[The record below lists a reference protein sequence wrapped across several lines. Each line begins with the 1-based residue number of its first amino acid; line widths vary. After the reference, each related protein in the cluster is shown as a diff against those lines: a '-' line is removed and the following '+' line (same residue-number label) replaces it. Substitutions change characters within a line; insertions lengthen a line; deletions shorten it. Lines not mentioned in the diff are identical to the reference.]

1 MSEKRQ
7 NQNVRARAK
16 RNLLNI
22 LIYTF
27 TVEKALQHLFTA
39 IFFIVDIPG
48 IGTPDIGTTFQIS
61 NSIMALLNLVYFT
74 FFLIGIIG
82 KNKKK
87 KWAMRLII
95 VLACLDIILEFIFHG
110 FFFITVSV
118 IISTIL
124 TIISILYLRINK
136 ETESIEH
143 S

>member
-1 MSEKRQ
+1 ML
-7 NQNVRARAK
+7 K

-22 LIYTF
+22 LIYAF

-39 IFFIVDIPG
+39 IFFIVDFPG
-48 IGTPDIGTTFQIS
+48 IGTPDTGTTFQIS
-61 NSIMALLNLVYFT
+61 NSIMSLLNLVYFT
-74 FFLIGIIG
+74 FFIIGIIG
-82 KNKKK
+82 KIKKK
-87 KWAMRLII
+87 KWAIRLII

-136 ETESIEH
+136 ETESIKR

>member
-1 MSEKRQ
+1 MS
-7 NQNVRARAK
+7 K

-22 LIYTF
+22 LIYAF
-27 TVEKALQHLFTA
+27 TVEKALQHLFTG
-39 IFFIVDIPG
+39 IFFIVDLPG
-48 IGTPDIGTTFQIS
+48 IGIPDIGTTFQIS

-74 FFLIGIIG
+74 FFIIGIIG
-82 KNKKK
+82 KIKKK
-87 KWAMRLII
+87 KWAIRLII

-136 ETESIEH
+136 ETESIER

>member
-1 MSEKRQ
+1 MS
-7 NQNVRARAK
+7 K
-16 RNLLNI
+16 RNLLNV
-22 LIYTF
+22 LIYVF

-74 FFLIGIIG
+74 FFIIGIIG
-82 KNKKK
+82 KIKKK
-87 KWAMRLII
+87 KWAIRLII

-136 ETESIEH
+136 ETESIER

>member
-1 MSEKRQ
+1 MERILNYIYIIKFM
-7 NQNVRARAK
+7 AK
-16 RNLLNI
+16 RNLLKN
-22 LIYTF
+22 LIYAF

-39 IFFIVDIPG
+39 IFFIVDLPG

-74 FFLIGIIG
+74 FFIIGIIG
-82 KNKKK
+82 KIKTK
-87 KWAMRLII
+87 KWAIRLII

-136 ETESIEH
+136 ETE
-143 S
+143 